1 MGETNMKPANII
13 SDAMRNFCAWILDT
27 PAYWLLGIMYQLF
40 FNVASADLFSNGT
53 ILEFYKRIQL
63 ILGVFMMFQ
72 LAMTI
77 IKGIMNPDSFTDSK
91 SGAGSLIKRVAI
103 SLILLS
109 VLVPI
114 NIPNARNEW
123 ERQLNNHG
131 LLFGAMY
138 SLQNRILSNNTLG
151 RLILGTNENAES
163 FTESDPNDEDS
174 TLAKSSRTFTSAI
187 IKGFYRINLLPEE
200 QRTKHEPG
208 KEDAVFN
215 ENRVCK
221 DMDDAV
227 LKAYTRLDA
236 KTSEIIDM
244 VDLTCEYPEDAD
256 TDFLTAALSV
266 INPQWN
272 GKKRYVFAYTPV
284 ISAVVAFV
292 FAFILLSFTIDVAV
306 RAVKL
311 AVLRLI
317 APIPIISYMDP
328 KGGKDAAFNSW
339 VKSLTST
346 YLDLFIR
353 LAVVYF
359 VIFLIQDMI
368 VNGIVIN
375 TGTGVIGLLSMILIW
390 IGLFVFAKQAPKFIK
405 TALGMKDDGGNIFS
419 GFGNLA
425 AVGAAGAGAVGSGI
439 ASARASRM
447 ADETRESFG
456 ENVNPNGFWNKGK
469 HLLAGMAGGVM
480 GLGTGLH
487 AGMTA
492 KNHALK
498 NTIDAIQKRNA
509 AVLSKG
515 DSGSTFSGRV
525 KSGASQLFSGEGS
538 AAQVARDISSMESRK
553 KALDAVKKRAS
564 GEMIK
569 QTWTKGS
576 FSKNP
581 FTDMNGRTIGQ
592 VNYKSFMAAK
602 NAAAAAGQNYVEFND
617 ADNSS
622 ISYKVSM
629 TDANMNE
636 GWILKE
642 NEDSYIRQVVS
653 GVEKDAVL
661 TSLIKDAQMRGGA
674 ADSSKGYDVSTHE
687 HITGRDS
694 ITKTSDALDMAIT
707 EKKRQNIINEAN
719 DKYSGKK

>member
-1 MGETNMKPANII
+1 MGETNMKPANIV

-123 ERQLNNHG
+123 ETQLNNHG

-151 RLILGTNENAES
+151 RLILGTDENAES
-163 FTESDPNDEDS
+163 FTESDLDDEDS

-215 ENRVCK
+215 DNRVCK

-368 VNGIVIN
+368 VNGIEIN
-375 TGTGVIGLLSMILIW
+375 KGSGVIGLLSMILIW

-405 TALGMKDDGGNIFS
+405 TALGMKDDGGKIFS
-419 GFGNLA
+419 GFGSLTGAA
-425 AVGAAGAGAVGSGI
+425 AVGAGAAGGVVSRGI
-439 ASARASRM
+439 ASMEKHHNVGRA
-447 ADETRESFG
+447 
-456 ENVNPNGFWNKGK
+456 
-469 HLLAGMAGGVM
+469 LLAGFAGGVGGGVNAGKSFFTNKDANWASVM
-480 GLGTGLH
+480 KSNRAYNARNYSNAADESSFFGRSLAGVQGTFGVRTKAEKLDNKIKDYK
-487 AGMTA
+487 AANSAWKRAATALTSDGNASNIAYNSSQYDTGGAFTDGVSYSAKDANDIVGRMKSSGQYNANQIKAAEEYSKAVQIDRFDTIRKTDKNLA
-492 KNHALK
+492 KNFKGTEAQIYQAAESIFYVGKKYADEDDEVFVHYKGVDEMKDASLK
-498 NTIDAIQKRNA
+498 MGRDFKGASFDADREADAIKNSIVYAQAQANA
-509 AVLSKG
+509 
-515 DSGSTFSGRV
+515 
-525 KSGASQLFSGEGS
+525 
-538 AAQVARDISSMESRK
+538 
-553 KALDAVKKRAS
+553 KRA
-564 GEMIK
+564 
-569 QTWTKGS
+569 
-576 FSKNP
+576 
-581 FTDMNGRTIGQ
+581 D
-592 VNYKSFMAAK
+592 
-602 NAAAAAGQNYVEFND
+602 D
-617 ADNSS
+617 
-622 ISYKVSM
+622 
-629 TDANMNE
+629 
-636 GWILKE
+636 
-642 NEDSYIRQVVS
+642 
-653 GVEKDAVL
+653 
-661 TSLIKDAQMRGGA
+661 
-674 ADSSKGYDVSTHE
+674 
-687 HITGRDS
+687 
-694 ITKTSDALDMAIT
+694 
-707 EKKRQNIINEAN
+707 KK
-719 DKYSGKK
+719 K